1 MMMMKDNKNA
11 NHHYRTSG
19 KDLVIPPQ
27 PKNKTLVSFL
37 VRILFLLVPF
47 KSRFKTYRKACG
59 GRWSPVEKL
68 GDTSL
73 SWVQVPTCPTKLF
86 GSFSDNVKALK
97 EWQRWFHAKNSSA
110 VIPTYRDAM
119 LKKVCGTDFYNRFP
133 CHSHAT
139 SEELENGKCYCEVYD
154 DATE

>member
-1 MMMMKDNKNA
+1 MMMKDNKNA

-47 KSRFKTYRKACG
+47 KSGFKTYRKACG

-68 GDTSL
+68 SDNFL
-73 SWVQVPTCPTKLF
+73 SWVQVPTCPTKL
-86 GSFSDNVKALK
+86 SALYPEKSKSLK
-97 EWQRWFHAKNSSA
+97 EWQRWFHTKNPNA
-110 VIPTYRDAM
+110 IIPASKDLM
-119 LKKVCGTDFYNRFP
+119 LNEVFGTDFYNRFP
-133 CHSHAT
+133 CYTHTT
-139 SEELENGKCYCEVYD
+139 SGELENGKCYCEVYD